1 MASELKVVALCA
13 LGALAAGAALSWALA
28 VRRARPGL
36 LALAVC
42 LLLALNIPPVSSL
55 FGVVH
60 FAIAGMPLVLLVTA
74 PRFAAVNREY
84 GDAARSI
91 GASEPRILLR
101 LVLPLAWRPILL
113 AAVLAF
119 LRALAGLRI

>member
-1 MASELKVVALCA
+1 MAFDLKMAALCA

-42 LLLALNIPPVSSL
+42 LLLALNIPPVSSF
-55 FGVVH
+55 FGVTH
-60 FAIAGMPLVLLVTA
+60 FTIAGMPLVLLATA
-74 PRFAAVNREY
+74 PRFAEIDREY
-84 GDAARSI
+84 GNAARSI
-91 GASEPRILLR
+91 GASETRILLR

-113 AAVLAF
+113 AAAFAF